1 MKKFKLKKDLPFA
14 KAGDMVEMW
23 SNGTIAFIGEPNLP
37 RFNKKDVRM
46 FPLWFEEVEEV
57 EMPDEFYIPAVYS
70 DKRKIEAIKVNDMV
84 SSSST
89 LQTIFLN
96 NSEIGSAFKS
106 KEEAERYIEYLK
118 AKAIIKKDTKGFKP
132 SLGKYDK
139 DIYYFGIWDCE
150 KEEPFIDSYGGV
162 AVEAVKF
169 KTPEDIEKS
178 FKKHPE
184 EWRKYLF
191 YEQ

>member
-1 MKKFKLKKDLPFA
+1 MRKFKLKKDLPFA

-37 RFNKKDVRM
+37 RFNKKDVKM

-57 EMPDEFYIPAVYS
+57 KMPDEFYIPAVYS
-70 DKRKIEAIKVNDMV
+70 DKRKIEAIKVNDIV

-118 AKAIIKKDTKGFKP
+118 AKVVIKQDAKGFKP
-132 SLGKYDK
+132 DWTNGEAKYYGYWEFKDNEPDWAVSYTAK
-139 DIYYFGIWDCE
+139 EVDIY
-150 KEEPFIDSYGGV
+150 
-162 AVEAVKF
+162 F
-169 KTPEDIEKS
+169 KSRQDILYS
-178 FKKHPE
+178 FEKHPE
-184 EWRKYLF
+184 EWKTYLT

>member
-23 SNGTIAFIGEPNLP
+23 SDGTIAFISEPNLP
-37 RFNKKDVRM
+37 RFNKKDVKM
-46 FPLWFEEVEEV
+46 FPLWFEEVEDV

-96 NSEIGSAFKS
+96 NSEIGLAFKS

-132 SLGKYDK
+132 SLDKYDK

-150 KEEPFIDSYGGV
+150 EEKPFIDSYGGV

-169 KTPEDIEKS
+169 KTPEDIEES
-178 FKKHPE
+178 FKKHPK
-184 EWRKYLF
+184 EWKTYLT
-191 YEQ
+191 YRQ